1 MQPTINFLL
10 AGVGG
15 QGTILASDVLVN
27 VGLAAGYQAKQ
38 AEVHGMSQRGGSVT
52 SYVRWGQTVYSPL
65 VGAGEV
71 DVYLAFEKVE
81 ALRNLNQLR
90 RGALAVINMHAIPP
104 VTVTSGDQTY
114 PDDDRLRSAIAQV
127 TDTAVYLDGQ
137 AIAEGLGNPR
147 VENVVLL
154 GALSALMER
163 EGLIGSELLPDEWI
177 VAITERVPGKYAT
190 LNRWAFEAGRLA
202 LWVVVDRAPLAAA
215 DADVRR
221 MVIVSQIVMSC
232 YNRAVE

>member
-1 MQPTINFLL
+1 MRDTINFLL

-52 SYVRWGQTVYSPL
+52 SFVRWGRVVYSPL

-71 DVYLAFEKVE
+71 DVFLAFEKAE

-90 RGALAVINMHAIPP
+90 KEALALVNLAAIQPI
-104 VTVTSGDQTY
+104 TVTSGGQPY
-114 PDDDRLRSAIAQV
+114 PDDTTLRQKIAEVTKEVIYVDGEAIAQ
-127 TDTAVYLDGQ
+127 
-137 AIAEGLGNPR
+137 GLGNVR
-147 VENVVLL
+147 AANVVLL

-163 EGLIGSELLPDEWI
+163 EGMTGAELSAETWLNVI
-177 VAITERVPGKYAT
+177 IQRVPPKYVE
-190 LNRWAFEAGRLA
+190 LNRQAFHAGRE
-202 LWVVVDRAPLAAA
+202 
-215 DADVRR
+215 
-221 MVIVSQIVMSC
+221 
-232 YNRAVE
+232 AVTGSG